1 MSELRECAFEG
12 KLKEIKNSISSIKY
26 HMTDKKDYSTLNSL
40 GLIEEVIG
48 QIRSDCKR
56 TPKHETEEQYERFIV
71 RWKFPLDLNTRQYYI
86 ECKDEEEAKDTFI
99 ANHHKTAYLLGITN
113 MKHVFYNPHKPE
125 DV

>member
-1 MSELRECAFEG
+1 MSELRECPFCGGEDHIVGKDFENLRFTIMCSNCG
-12 KLKEIKNSISSIKY
+12 LQMFDIREKN
-26 HMTDKKDYSTLNSL
+26 
-40 GLIEEVIG
+40 LIETWNT
-48 QIRSDCKR
+48 RH

-71 RWKFPLDLNTRQYYI
+71 RWKFPLDLNTREYYI